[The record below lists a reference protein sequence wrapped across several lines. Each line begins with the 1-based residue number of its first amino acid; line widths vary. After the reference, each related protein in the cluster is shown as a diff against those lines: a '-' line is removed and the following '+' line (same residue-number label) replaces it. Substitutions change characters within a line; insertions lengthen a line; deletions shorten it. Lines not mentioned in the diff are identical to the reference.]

1 MTTIEPTHSNVD
13 LRAKLAAEPGAVI
26 ETVAQEFSV
35 TPRAVVEALPDTM
48 RRFAKSGGAET
59 FVAVMGEVAKW
70 GEVTVIVH
78 TEDGIMEFTGPV
90 PPGEVGRGYY
100 NLSGRTGLH
109 GHLRHERCAG
119 IAFMER
125 PFFGRLSASINFFN
139 GDGGIMFK
147 VFVGRD
153 DKRELIADQLT
164 AFRNL
169 ANRLC

>member
-1 MTTIEPTHSNVD
+1 MTTIEPTHSNAD

>member
-1 MTTIEPTHSNVD
+1 MTTTEPSHSNAD

-26 ETVAQEFSV
+26 ETVAQKFAV
-35 TPRAVVEALPDTM
+35 TPRAVVEALPEAM

-59 FVAVMGEVAKW
+59 FVAVMGEVAAW

-78 TEDGIMEFTGPV
+78 TDDGIMEFTGPV
-90 PPGEVGRGYY
+90 PPGEVARGYY

-109 GHLRHERCAG
+109 GHLRHERCG
-119 IAFMER
+119 GVAFMER

-147 VFVGRD
+147 IFVGRD
-153 DKRELIADQLT
+153 DKRELLADQLA
-164 AFRNL
+164 AFRDL

>member
-1 MTTIEPTHSNVD
+1 MTMTINDD
-13 LRAKLAAEPGAVI
+13 LRVKLNADPGAVI
-26 ETVAQEFSV
+26 ETVAKDNNV
-35 TPRAVVEALPDTM
+35 TAREVVEAMPETM
-48 RRFAKSGGAET
+48 RRFAPASG
-59 FVAVMGEVAKW
+59 FVEVMGDVAKW

-78 TEDGIMEFTGPV
+78 TDDGIMEFTGPV

-109 GHLRHERCAG
+109 GHSRHERCSG

-139 GDGGIMFK
+139 TDGGIMFK

-153 DKRELIADQLT
+153 EKRELLSDQLT
-164 AFRNL
+164 AFRKL
-169 ANRLC
+169 ADRLC